1 MPEDESTVVEALAPA
16 WAPPGPAP
24 FDAFPQF
31 TVRTLDR
38 DDPQSMH
45 EVGGLWQRVY
55 GAERGLLE
63 VEDDVHAVEDDYHA
77 SGDYLAVFVRP
88 HAGAAEIMIATVRV
102 VGDSRVG
109 LPIERFFPLGPLKR
123 YTQLVEPQRLIV
135 DPAWRR
141 RRFDSAPYGLSGLL
155 FKAVVKRYLVGGFNT
170 TLVIDAFSD
179 SRESPLHA
187 FLQMGAQRLG
197 ASFHDSELA
206 SETPSVAL
214 LCSLLDITTQALR
227 ADKSRFARYLLKR
240 GQGD

>member
-1 MPEDESTVVEALAPA
+1 MSEDESAVVESLVSAEAPSD
-16 WAPPGPAP
+16 G
-24 FDAFPQF
+24 FPQF
-31 TVRTLDR
+31 TVCMLDR
-38 DDPQSMH
+38 DDPKVMR
-45 EVGGLWQRVY
+45 EVAGLWQRVY

-63 VEDDVHAVEDDYHA
+63 VEDNAHAVEDTYH
-77 SGDYLAVFVRP
+77 SSSDYLAVFVRP
-88 HAGAAEIMIATVRV
+88 DVGAAETIIATVRV
-102 VGDSRVG
+102 VGDSQVG
-109 LPIERFFPLGPLKR
+109 LPIERFFPLGPFKR

-141 RRFDSAPYGLSGLL
+141 RCFDSAPYGLSGLL
-155 FKAVVKRYLVGGFNT
+155 FKAVVKRYLLGGGNT

-187 FLQMGAQRLG
+187 FLKMGAQRIG

-214 LCSLLDITTQALR
+214 LCSRYDITTQALR
-227 ADKSRFARYLLKR
+227 AEKSRFARYLLKC

>member
-1 MPEDESTVVEALAPA
+1 MEALAPA
-16 WAPPGPAP
+16 WAPPGLAP
-24 FDAFPQF
+24 SDAFPQF

-88 HAGAAEIMIATVRV
+88 YAGAAEVMIATVRV

-155 FKAVVKRYLVGGFNT
+155 FKAVVKRYL
-170 TLVIDAFSD
+170 
-179 SRESPLHA
+179 
-187 FLQMGAQRLG
+187 
-197 ASFHDSELA
+197 
-206 SETPSVAL
+206 
-214 LCSLLDITTQALR
+214 
-227 ADKSRFARYLLKR
+227 
-240 GQGD
+240 